1 MPFVYWYDW
10 TILLMIPAILFALY
24 AQSKVNSSYK
34 KYSTYYSRKG
44 YTAAQVARM
53 ILDSN
58 GLNNVNIERIPG
70 QLTDNFN
77 PTDNTVHLS
86 DSVFDST
93 SVAAIGVAAH
103 ECGHAVQH
111 SEGYVPIK
119 IRSAIIPITNFGARF
134 STLFIMI
141 GLVIAGFSYNSNNE
155 TGIRIAFFGV
165 ALYALVAVFQFV
177 TLPVEFNASSRAL
190 KTLESYD
197 ILQPDELVGARKVL
211 SAAALTYVAAL
222 ASTLMTLLR
231 LFIIVAGRSNNRR
244 R

>member
-10 TILLMIPAILFALY
+10 TILLVIPAILFALY

-53 ILDSN
+53 ILDNN
-58 GLNNVNIERIPG
+58 GLNDVSIERIPG
-70 QLTDNFN
+70 KLTDNFN

-86 DSVFDST
+86 EAVYDST

-111 SEGYVPIK
+111 AVSQSSGNDMGIK
-119 IRSAIIPITNFGARF
+119 IA
-134 STLFIMI
+134 L
-141 GLVIAGFSYNSNNE
+141 
-155 TGIRIAFFGV
+155 FGV
-165 ALYALVAVFQFV
+165 ALYALVAVFQLV

-190 KTLESYD
+190 KTLEGFD
-197 ILQPDELVGARKVL
+197 ILQEDEIVGARKVL

-222 ASTLMTLLR
+222 ASTIMTILR
-231 LFIIVAGRSNNRR
+231 LLIIVLSRSNNRR
-244 R
+244 D

>member
-10 TILLMIPAILFALY
+10 TILLVIPAILFALY

-53 ILDSN
+53 ILDNN
-58 GLNNVNIERIPG
+58 GLNDVSIERIPG
-70 QLTDNFN
+70 KLTDNFN

-86 DSVFDST
+86 EAVYDST

-111 SEGYVPIK
+111 AEGYTPIK
-119 IRSAIIPITNFGARF
+119 VRSAIIPITNFGARF
-134 STLFIMI
+134 STIFIMI
-141 GLVIAGFSYNSNNE
+141 GLVIAAVSQSSGNDM
-155 TGIRIAFFGV
+155 GIKIALFGV
-165 ALYALVAVFQFV
+165 ALYALVAVFQLV

-190 KTLESYD
+190 KTLEGFD
-197 ILQPDELVGARKVL
+197 ILQEDEIVGARKVL

-222 ASTLMTLLR
+222 ASTIMTILR
-231 LFIIVAGRSNNRR
+231 LLIIVLSRSNNRR
-244 R
+244 D